1 MNNDLISR
9 KALLEELKEW
19 YSEAKQREEAN
30 YEWET
35 FESSGIES
43 AMLCVENFPAIN
55 AEPTRHGKWL
65 FSDYDYFTCSVCGGQ
80 YFTDADSTKDAE
92 AMLENNAYYPYCPYC
107 GASMNGEKNHE

>member
-9 KALLEELKEW
+9 KALLERIKEDAPW
-19 YSEAKQREEAN
+19 WWQNFHSYLIVDMIKEA
-30 YEWET
+30 
-35 FESSGIES
+35 
-43 AMLCVENFPAIN
+43 PAIE
-55 AEPTRHGKWL
+55 AEPMRHGKWL

-80 YFTDADSTKDAE
+80 YFTGADSTKDAK

>member
-1 MNNDLISR
+1 MTNDLISR
-9 KALLEELKEW
+9 SALIAAIKTNSPTFYDGQDIADW
-19 YSEAKQREEAN
+19 QAKCINEA
-30 YEWET
+30 
-35 FESSGIES
+35 
-43 AMLCVENFPAIN
+43 PAVD

-107 GASMNGEKNHE
+107 GASMKGEKNHE